1 MCRSRRRCINIS
13 HPSFNRHN
21 IVTPSSRGEEHTE
34 CFLSLRFPPPDLIM
48 AGVTDGASE
57 LKKALARDESGRAK
71 DVRAFRSAI
80 MNNQKRRSLAE
91 AEPVRNMRERAVPR
105 LYFLTRGRKRMN
117 ARAKRHSGHNRRSAY
132 ACMRVCA
139 YRREGSL
146 TLEE

>member
-1 MCRSRRRCINIS
+1 MCRRRRRCINIS
-13 HPSFNRHN
+13 HPSFNR
-21 IVTPSSRGEEHTE
+21 VTPGKNTQSVF
-34 CFLSLRFPPPDLIM
+34 CRFDSPPDLIM

-80 MNNQKRRSLAE
+80 IDNQKRRSLAE

-105 LYFLTRGRKRMN
+105 LYFLTQGRKRMN